1 MKNPRTRFLAVT
13 AMVLLLS
20 FLPVKAWAAE
30 KILTVGEGETADYP
44 TIQAA
49 IDHLAECG
57 GDRTGW
63 TIRVEKGEYDRFTVP
78 YTAKSGISGLTIVGE
93 SREGVTVKVLGD
105 EKFGLDDNGGINVFG
120 TGVTL
125 KNLTVKAG
133 TSKGGWS
140 ASAISTHNGKSGG
153 AGVTLSVENCTLI
166 GPGVGVGALYGV
178 FWDGTAVHVT
188 DCEIRGFSNAIEFM
202 NDGYNIPAG
211 EACRLSGNTITDC
224 SFAIHGYM
232 SGGGGG
238 GTLEI
243 VNNIITGSRNLR
255 AKVIAQDNKSDS
267 FTVRVSGNTL
277 QNALIGVVNLQD
289 EGDKNDILRE
299 NTFGENTFYVEAIEP
314 GTIEYYT
321 TYQAPT
327 NAEGHWALGRTE
339 GWEEYNPGVEL
350 AVIEK
355 AVEDANKA
363 HAKTLSVTGV
373 DGALIRTFTYLKDL
387 IYWVTDTTP
396 PPGPDPWPG
405 GDPDPQPEPNPAT
418 GGRDLTA
425 AAGVLAAVSLLGMAA
440 ARKRWSLL

>member
-1 MKNPRTRFLAVT
+1 MKNPKTRLLAVT
-13 AMVLLLS
+13 AAALLLA
-20 FLPVKAWAAE
+20 FLPVKTWAAE
-30 KILTVGEGETADYP
+30 KTLTVGAGETADFAS
-44 TIQAA
+44 IQAA
-49 IDHLAECG
+49 IDHLAGCE

-63 TIRVEKGEYDRFTVP
+63 TIRVENGEYDRFTVP
-78 YTAKSGISGLTIVGE
+78 YTGQSGISGLTIEGE
-93 SREGVTVKVLGD
+93 SRQGVTVKVLGD

-133 TSKGGWS
+133 TAKGGWS
-140 ASAISTHNGKSGG
+140 ASAISTHNGYSGG
-153 AGVTLSVENCTLI
+153 AGVTLSVENCTVI
-166 GPGVGVGALYGV
+166 GPGVGAGALYGV
-178 FWDGTAVHVT
+178 FWDGTALHVT

-202 NDGYNIPAG
+202 NDNYNIPVG
-211 EACRLSGNTITDC
+211 DTCRLSGNIITDC

-232 SGGGGG
+232 GGGGGG

-243 VNNIITGSRNLR
+243 ANNTVTGTKELR
-255 AKVIAQDNKSDS
+255 AKVIAQDNTGDS
-267 FTVRVSGNTL
+267 FTVKVSGNTL

-289 EGDKNDILRE
+289 EGDKNNILRE

-321 TYQAPT
+321 TYHAPP
-327 NAEGHWALGRTE
+327 NAAGHWALGRTE

-350 AVIEK
+350 SVIEK

-363 HAKTLSVTGV
+363 HAKTLSITGAE
-373 DGALIRTFTYLKDL
+373 GTLIKTFTYLKDV

-405 GDPDPQPEPNPAT
+405 WDPDPEPELNPAT
-418 GGRDLTA
+418 GGRDMTA
-425 AAGVLAAVSLLGMAA
+425 AASVLAAVSLLGMAA
-440 ARKRWSLL
+440 ARKR